1 MHLSTHPTSYPT
13 RYQEIAAKLEQ
24 ELRQHYR
31 CGDYL
36 PAEQQLAARF
46 EVNRHTLRR
55 AIDQLVEKGWV
66 QRRQGVGVLVL
77 TRPFDYPLN
86 AQARFSQN
94 LLDQGSHPTSEK
106 LLSVLRPA
114 SGHVADALG
123 ITEGENVIHL
133 RTLRRVNGVALCL
146 IDHYFADLTLWPT
159 LQRFDSG
166 SLHDFL
172 REQTGIALR
181 RSQTRISA
189 RRAQAKECQRLEIP
203 NMSPL
208 LCVRTLNHRDG
219 ESSPAAYSV
228 SLTRADMIEFTMEHR
243 MHADTATRQHWMSIL
258 AHSQPAELAARLK
271 ALNITADYEVIRAAE
286 TGLVQIQAR
295 MGGTGERF
303 FAGDATLTR
312 ATVRLTDG
320 TLGYSW
326 VLGRDKQHAERC
338 ALIDALMQQTR
349 HFQNLSETLIAPLD
363 ADRMARIAARQA
375 EVNASRVDFF
385 TMVRG
390 DNA

>member
-77 TRPFDYPLN
+77 MRPFDYPLN

-146 IDHYFADLTLWPT
+146 IDHYFADLTLADAAT
-159 LQRFDSG
+159 LRQR
-166 SLHDFL
+166 
-172 REQTGIALR
+172 
-181 RSQTRISA
+181 
-189 RRAQAKECQRLEIP
+189 
-203 NMSPL
+203 
-208 LCVRTLNHRDG
+208 
-219 ESSPAAYSV
+219 
-228 SLTRADMIEFTMEHR
+228 
-243 MHADTATRQHWMSIL
+243 
-258 AHSQPAELAARLK
+258 LAARFS
-271 ALNITADYEVIRAAE
+271 ARAN
-286 TGLVQIQAR
+286 R
-295 MGGTGERF
+295 N
-303 FAGDATLTR
+303 
-312 ATVRLTDG
+312 
-320 TLGYSW
+320 
-326 VLGRDKQHAERC
+326 C
-338 ALIDALMQQTR
+338 A
-349 HFQNLSETLIAPLD
+349 APQPD
-363 ADRMARIAARQA
+363 ADQRPPRPGQR
-375 EVNASRVDFF
+375 VPAS
-385 TMVRG
+385 
-390 DNA
+390 

>member
-77 TRPFDYPLN
+77 MRPFDYPLN

-114 SGHVADALG
+114 SGHVAEELG

-172 REQTGIALR
+172 REQTGI
-181 RSQTRISA
+181 T
-189 RRAQAKECQRLEIP
+189 
-203 NMSPL
+203 
-208 LCVRTLNHRDG
+208 
-219 ESSPAAYSV
+219 
-228 SLTRADMIEFTMEHR
+228 
-243 MHADTATRQHWMSIL
+243 
-258 AHSQPAELAARLK
+258 
-271 ALNITADYEVIRAAE
+271 
-286 TGLVQIQAR
+286 
-295 MGGTGERF
+295 
-303 FAGDATLTR
+303 
-312 ATVRLTDG
+312 
-320 TLGYSW
+320 
-326 VLGRDKQHAERC
+326 
-338 ALIDALMQQTR
+338 
-349 HFQNLSETLIAPLD
+349 
-363 ADRMARIAARQA
+363 
-375 EVNASRVDFF
+375 
-385 TMVRG
+385 
-390 DNA
+390 